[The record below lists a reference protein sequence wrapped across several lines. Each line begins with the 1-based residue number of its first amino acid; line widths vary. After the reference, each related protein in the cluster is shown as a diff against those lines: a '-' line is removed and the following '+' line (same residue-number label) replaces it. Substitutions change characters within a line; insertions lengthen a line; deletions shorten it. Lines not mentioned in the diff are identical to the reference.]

1 MPGGT
6 GPSAFWA
13 NITEFVRNGSIP
25 ESRVNDM
32 VIRTLTPYFWLEQDT
47 HPLPDVVF
55 VRIVKLHIV
64 QYSGLTRVYFIQN
77 ANSDFDAP
85 DLYRD
90 VRKKATK
97 SLIRDIGSQS
107 ITLLK
112 NTGGLPLN
120 KPSRIAV
127 VGVHVLITLRI
138 ISFCSLAYYIGTD
151 AGDSAIGP
159 NLCGQGDTSCSSDVN
174 VRVQASSHHFLHLMK
189 C

>member
-6 GPSAFWA
+6 GVDAWWA

-47 HPLPDVVF
+47 HPLPEVIY
-55 VRIVKLHIV
+55 VRIFRPRVFL
-64 QYSGLTRVYFIQN
+64 SFSLTRVYLIQN
-77 ANSDFDAP
+77 ANLNFDAP
-85 DLYRD
+85 DMYRD
-90 VRKKATK
+90 VRKKSTK
-97 SLIRDIGSQS
+97 TLIRTIGSQG

-127 VGVHVLITLRI
+127 VGLYLPVILLPIFSR
-138 ISFCSLAYYIGTD
+138 SLSLYR
-151 AGDSAIGP
+151 S
-159 NLCGQGDTSCSSDVN
+159 
-174 VRVQASSHHFLHLMK
+174 
-189 C
+189 